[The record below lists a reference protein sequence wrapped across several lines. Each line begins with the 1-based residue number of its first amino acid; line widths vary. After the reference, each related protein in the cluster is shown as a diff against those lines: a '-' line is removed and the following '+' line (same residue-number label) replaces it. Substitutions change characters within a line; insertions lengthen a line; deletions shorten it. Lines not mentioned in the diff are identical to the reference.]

1 MKKSKIFFII
11 ILFLFSIEKIFA
23 QNNGSYNIN
32 YSENFPNNIGIF
44 QSLNNGWASSR
55 NTYKNIMTPEW
66 CKKITSNRNELFFI
80 PTKTTNEWNNFKS
93 HLPSG
98 IGIGSCDLV
107 CNPNFHKEWNSCI
120 SNTKSCTITNWTW
133 NQIWNGS
140 SWWSCQVVSCDSWYE
155 NKNNSCI
162 ENLRICKQFRWFKW
176 GYSYWIQL
184 RYCSII
190 CWDWNSHLEKW
201 KWRTC
206 INNTR
211 SCEITNWTG
220 QQEWN
225 TTNDTWWSCQVVSC
239 DSWYNKVW
247 NSCTKINNNCSTI
260 NMNGYNIPAVNHW
273 NSTQITKTINWN
285 PANGSTSYTAT
296 ANCNNGNITIAWE
309 SSRISCGSGYNLS
322 WNSCVVV
329 DKLKQLLP
337 SYIVPKKWEAV
348 FYYYY
353 DDWYTEGYDDPRYW
367 RRIYRYPLPK
377 NSDIIF
383 EIVKD
388 WKKTVSVNLRTD
400 NYWKDITGNKIHY
413 PSPPYQ
419 ELNYLKYWNEK
430 IFIFSAI
437 CTWITGSEECFAE

>member
-11 ILFLFSIEKIFA
+11 ILYLFFWFLGKIFA

-44 QSLNNGWASSR
+44 QSLNNGWATAR
-55 NTYKNIMTPEW
+55 NNYKNIMTPEW
-66 CKKITSNRNELFFI
+66 CRKITSNRNELFFI

-98 IGIGSCDLV
+98 IGIGSCDLI

-140 SWWSCQVVSCDSWYE
+140 SWWSCQVMSCDSWYE

-162 ENLRICKQFRWFKW
+162 ENLQICKRWRWWFKR
-176 GYSYWIQL
+176 YYEYWIKNWD
-184 RYCSII
+184 YCDTI
-190 CWDWNSHLEKW
+190 CWTNQHLEQW

-211 SCEITNWTG
+211 SCGITNWTG

-225 TTNDTWWSCQVVSC
+225 IANDIWWSCQVVSC

-247 NSCTKINNNCSTI
+247 NSCIKINNNCSTI

-322 WNSCVVV
+322 WNSCVIV
-329 DKLKQLLP
+329 DKLKQLFP
-337 SYIVPKKWEAV
+337 DYTRPKAWTKIWIID
-348 FYYYY
+348 FGLY
-353 DDWYTEGYDDPRYW
+353 DVSE
-367 RRIYRYPLPK
+367 IYNLPK
-377 NSDIIF
+377 NTHVIITDDSWFKYDEWVTSNEWKIYYNQHLELSDLYYVKLKNYPDVIIYKF
-383 EIVKD
+383 T
-388 WKKTVSVNLRTD
+388 WPT
-400 NYWKDITGNKIHY
+400 WM
-413 PSPPYQ
+413 
-419 ELNYLKYWNEK
+419 KYWDTAN
-430 IFIFSAI
+430 AYVVD
-437 CTWITGSEECFAE
+437 